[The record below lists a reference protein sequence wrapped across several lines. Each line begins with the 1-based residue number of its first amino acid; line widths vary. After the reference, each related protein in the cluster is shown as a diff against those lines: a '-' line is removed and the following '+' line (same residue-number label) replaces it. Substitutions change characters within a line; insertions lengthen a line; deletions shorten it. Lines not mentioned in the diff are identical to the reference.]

1 MGKFCYIFHIFGT
14 VFNLREGECS
24 SFGMRFGYYAVL
36 QLIIDVVII
45 CGTDVC
51 LFPGSH
57 SLETRTCIICE
68 LKVYF

>member
-45 CGTDVC
+45 CGSDVC
-51 LFPGSH
+51 HFSGSQ
-57 SLETRTCIICE
+57 
-68 LKVYF
+68 V

>member
-24 SFGMRFGYYAVL
+24 SFWYYAVL

-45 CGTDVC
+45 CGSDVC
-51 LFPGSH
+51 HFSGSH
-57 SLETRTCIICE
+57 SSETRTCIICE